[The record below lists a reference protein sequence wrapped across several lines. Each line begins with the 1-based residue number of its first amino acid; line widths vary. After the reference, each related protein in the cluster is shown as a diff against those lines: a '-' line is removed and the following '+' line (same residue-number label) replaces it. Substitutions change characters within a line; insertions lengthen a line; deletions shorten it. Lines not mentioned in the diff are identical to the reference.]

1 MTTWPI
7 APTQTT
13 PASISLPNSVA
24 STPGTPPD
32 TTE

>member
-1 MTTWPI
+1 MTIRSI